1 MRAKR
6 RAKDPEI
13 ITVKA
18 NQKLE
23 PSRLID
29 KNKETNDRCIAAY
42 PKAII
47 RISRDSA
54 FYFKL
59 DPLIGKIS
67 A

>member
-1 MRAKR
+1 MRLKR
-6 RAKDPEI
+6 RANDPEI

-29 KNKETNDRCIAAY
+29 MNKETNDRCIAAY
-42 PKAII
+42 PNVII

-54 FYFKL
+54 FY
-59 DPLIGKIS
+59 I
-67 A
+67 